1 MQKFA
6 NNAVGTLASAI
17 SDVETSITVSGDE
30 GGRFPSLSPGDYF
43 MATIVD
49 EDGNREIVKVT
60 ARVGNTLTVQ
70 RGQEGTQARAF
81 TAGSKVSHRL
91 TAGTLNDFA
100 SGLENLDDLVS
111 KIQADTSGSLTTTG
125 TGTAYTLTTNQSF
138 SSLANGITVTAKVHV
153 SNGDNPTLAVDGLS
167 AKPIRVF
174 AGKNITRGMLVPGV
188 AYSFTYD
195 SSDDSWLV
203 RGGTPVAGK
212 FIGEIFAFAGDIA
225 PAGCLFCYGQAVSRT
240 TYAALFSVIQTTY
253 GGGDGSTTFNLPDLR
268 GRVVAGKDNMGG
280 TSANR
285 LTGQLWGVHGNQLGA
300 TGGSETHTLTLEQ
313 LPRHQHWFS
322 ATTSISGEHTHPF
335 LHGVGGEGTNPVS
348 NTSGF
353 AGMNTNVGLHV
364 NPNLIAYSGS
374 HTHTVSGATDSAG
387 SGFAHNNVQPTIIL
401 NYCIFAGA

>member
-6 NNAVGTLASAI
+6 NNAVGSLASPI
-17 SDVETSITVSGDE
+17 SALDVTLVLSGSE
-30 GGRFPSLSPGDYF
+30 GDRFPSLTPGDYF

-70 RGQEGTQARAF
+70 RGQEGTIARSF
-81 TAGSKVSHRL
+81 KAGSKVSHRL
-91 TAGTLNDFA
+91 TAGVLNDFA

-285 LTGQLWGVHGNQLGA
+285 LTGGVKGDTLGA
-300 TGGSETHTLTLEQ
+300 TGGSETHTLTIAE
-313 LPRHQHWFS
+313 LPAHDHGAGTLTTNTTGAHTHGGSSVIVAQAPAELYTTVADNAPGS
-322 ATTSISGEHTHPF
+322 AWQTSSAGAHSHTISG
-335 LHGVGGEGTNPVS
+335 
-348 NTSGF
+348 NT
-353 AGMNTNVGLHV
+353 
-364 NPNLIAYSGS
+364 GS
-374 HTHTVSGATDSAG
+374 TGSGA
-387 SGFAHNNVQPTIIL
+387 AHNNVQPTIVL

>member
-17 SDVETSITVSGDE
+17 SNVETSITVSGSE
-30 GGRFPSLSPGDYF
+30 GDRFPSLSDGDYF
-43 MATIVD
+43 YATLVD

-60 ARVGNTLTVQ
+60 ARVGNTMTVERAQ
-70 RGQEGTQARAF
+70 QGTSARAF
-81 TAGSKVSHRL
+81 SAGSKLSHRL
-91 TAGTLNDFA
+91 TAAELNDFA
-100 SGLENLDDLVS
+100 SGLKNLDDLVS

-125 TGTAYTLTTNQSF
+125 TETAYTLTTNQSF

-153 SNGDNPTLAVDGLS
+153 SNGDNPTLAVDGLL
-167 AKPIRVF
+167 AKPIRAF
-174 AGKNITRGMLVPGV
+174 AGKDITRGMLVPGV

-285 LTGQLWGVHGNQLGA
+285 LTNQTGGVKGDTLGA
-300 TGGSETHTLTLEQ
+300 AGGSETHTLTVQQ
-313 LPRHQHWFS
+313 LP
-322 ATTSISGEHTHPF
+322 
-335 LHGVGGEGTNPVS
+335 
-348 NTSGF
+348 
-353 AGMNTNVGLHV
+353 
-364 NPNLIAYSGS
+364 S
-374 HTHTVSGATDSAG
+374 HTHSFSGTTSSNGAHSHDFTYNLLGTGSGSSFIRAGYIGATGGNTNASTQQAG
-387 SGFAHNNVQPTIIL
+387 NHTHSFSGTTNNSGGGQPHNNVQPTIVL